1 MYWSLLQFLAQNS
14 KNPGHFLSDKSTR
27 GISCCNTWSWT
38 QSVCIP
44 WNFWGDSSAFSSNEM
59 ALSGLP
65 SQDCSLERPNRV
77 RSLEF
82 SALPALVQ
90 RKEKD

>member
-1 MYWSLLQFLAQNS
+1 MIRVPGAYHVVILGLGPRVSVSL
-14 KNPGHFLSDKSTR
+14 
-27 GISCCNTWSWT
+27 GISG
-38 QSVCIP
+38 
-44 WNFWGDSSAFSSNEM
+44 GDSSAFSSNEM